1 MSWVWVALALVVSVL
16 IAVLWIVLGR
26 STPPSAD
33 GNSESSSPD
42 VSMGD
47 PVGEQV
53 LYSTPIAPGLKM
65 ELFAKPRSSSRAED
79 ELLSNFHRLERID
92 RYTAAD
98 YLDAELGRSR
108 WAVLDEFDRERLTRL
123 ATPSEVLN
131 HEHKLDSLRAMCR
144 AENLKVSGK
153 KAEVIARLLTAN
165 PLRVPLEQCSAYRTL
180 TDAGIARVESYYR
193 EEERSW
199 NAVAAAIIAALDRD
213 DISAVVEIA
222 QHYSESLTGPV
233 MAVQGD
239 MARSYV
245 AGMWATPGES
255 RATRIYAVLMG
266 TIGTSFPGK
275 WWLDRQSPQPE
286 GTAADTEE
294 KERLSKAASLIVR
307 DGKHMEIFGV
317 RIPRDADQQRA
328 LGRQLAEADLRKLK
342 VITTEAEISAGQE
355 GCPSCKALEGVWNID
370 RALEEMPLPNED
382 CSRYKHSF
390 TMHCCASWELP
401 RDYVDRLLRSETHT
415 EPPKP
420 FAS

>member
-1 MSWVWVALALVVSVL
+1 MSWVWVVLALVVSVL

-26 STPPSAD
+26 SAPPSAN
-33 GNSESSSPD
+33 GNSESSSSD

-65 ELFAKPRSSSRAED
+65 ELFAKPRSGSRAED

-180 TDAGIARVESYYR
+180 TDAGTARVESYYR

-245 AGMWATPGES
+245 ASMWATPGES

-294 KERLSKAASLIVR
+294 KERLSEAASLIVR

-328 LGRQLAEADLRKLK
+328 LGRQLAEGDLRKLK
-342 VITTEAEISAGQE
+342 VITTEAEISAGRD

-390 TMHCCASWELP
+390 TMRCCAYWQLP
-401 RDYVDRLLRSETHT
+401 RDYVDRLLHPETHT

-420 FAS
+420 VA

>member
-1 MSWVWVALALVVSVL
+1 MILTWLALVFVVSALV
-16 IAVLWIVLGR
+16 IALWIAMGR
-26 STPPSAD
+26 QAPPSLD
-33 GNSESSSPD
+33 GNSSPTASD
-42 VSMGD
+42 ARTDGPS
-47 PVGEQV
+47 GEQV

-65 ELFAKPRSSSRAED
+65 ELFARPRSGSRAED

-108 WAVLDEFDRERLTRL
+108 WSVLDEFDRERFTRL

-144 AENLKVSGK
+144 AENLKVGGK
-153 KAEVIARLLTAN
+153 KAEVIARLLAAN

-193 EEERSW
+193 KEERSW

-222 QHYSESLTGPV
+222 QHYSESLTRPV

-245 AGMWATPGES
+245 AGMWTTPAES

-294 KERLSKAASLIVR
+294 KERMSKAASIIVR
-307 DGKHMEIFGV
+307 DGTHMEIFGV

-328 LGRQLAEADLRKLK
+328 LGRQLADDDLRKLK
-342 VITTEAEISAGQE
+342 VITTEAEISAGRD

-370 RALEEMPLPNED
+370 RAFEEMPLPNEN
-382 CSRYKHSF
+382 CERYQRGF
-390 TMHCCASWELP
+390 NMHCCASWVLP
-401 RDYVDRLLRSETHT
+401 RSYIDQLISPEADT